1 MTKHSYR
8 PGRTRYKGG
17 ANLGRADQITEDD
30 RPFAEVRKNLHN
42 ALGMLAL
49 HRWAFFVPFSLV
61 ASTVFILSL
70 YYPRLYRASTTF
82 ERKND
87 PVMMNLPMSAGAA
100 SFEQYRST
108 MARDLTSLKYM
119 REVVGNLP
127 MTKDLERGEDGALTP
142 ASARRRDSFARSLA
156 STLSLSTVSPNP
168 HLDITTITYT
178 GSDPELGKKLVREA
192 KKVFI
197 RLTKEWI
204 FRFLM
209 DQRVFWAKE
218 ADAAR
223 AEYKV
228 ARRKETTFRME
239 NPHADPTNPGGISLR
254 LAQRE
259 MERRELLM
267 RKREYE
273 SELSVL
279 QQMLAAVTPFGQ
291 TGSADG
297 DASVENGNLPS
308 RGAIRL
314 FEQIYALDREV
325 TQLMRTRGMTTQH
338 PKVKNLL
345 DHRRWLEQELH
356 QQRVRDG
363 DSAAPQRIPV
373 TAPVPNGL
381 LLAGTDSSTARVFRP
396 GSENERGR
404 FLVQIRAQKAK
415 LADIEI
421 SLGTN
426 GMAIEQDRR
435 AKRQVHEKQE
445 EFADILAGLA
455 KARQKLGLREGT
467 VSTIDPAINA
477 FEKDKLLLFSEGT
490 PARGSHRPI
499 SPKAT
504 TIVVLAILAGLATGT
519 LFVILAEVFDN
530 VYRSSSQVARS
541 LGLPMLESIDE
552 IVTSEDRRYIFLRR
566 MVVAPI
572 LLVGFIGLT
581 SLAGSMAYL
590 SIEQPHTYQ
599 KLSRV
604 PRAVLHLFAATPQNQ
619 IN

>member
-1 MTKHSYR
+1 MTKHSHR
-8 PGRTRYKGG
+8 PGRASYKSS
-17 ANLGRADQITEDD
+17 ASLGRADHISDDD
-30 RPFAEVRKNLHN
+30 RPFAEIRKTLHD
-42 ALGMLAL
+42 ALGMLTL

-119 REVVGNLP
+119 REVVDNLALV
-127 MTKDLERGEDGALTP
+127 KGLERGDDGALTR
-142 ASARRRDSFARSLA
+142 ASARRRDALARSLA
-156 STLSLSTVSPNP
+156 STLSLSTVSPNA

-178 GSDPELGKKLVREA
+178 GADPALGKKLVGEA

-197 RLTKEWI
+197 RLTKDWI
-204 FRFLM
+204 FQFLM

-223 AEYKV
+223 AEYKN
-228 ARRKETTFRME
+228 ARREETSFRME

-273 SELSVL
+273 SELSAL
-279 QQMLAAVTPFGQ
+279 RQMLAAVTPFGE
-291 TGSADG
+291 TASLDE
-297 DASVENGNLPS
+297 DRSVENGNLPS
-308 RGAIRL
+308 PNAVRL
-314 FEQIYALDREV
+314 FEKIYELDRKV
-325 TQLMRTRGMTTQH
+325 SQFMRTRGMTTEH
-338 PKVKNLL
+338 PRVKTLL
-345 DHRRWLEQELH
+345 DHRQWLEQELH
-356 QQRVRDG
+356 QQRVHDG
-363 DSAAPQRIPV
+363 DVSAPPRVPV
-373 TAPVPNGL
+373 TVPSADGVL
-381 LLAGTDSSTARVFRP
+381 LSGTAAFSVGAFRG
-396 GSENERGR
+396 GSEIERSR
-404 FLVQIRAQKAK
+404 LLVQVATQKTK
-415 LADIEI
+415 LTDIEI

-426 GMAIEQDRR
+426 GLAIEQDRL

-445 EFADILAGLA
+445 EFSDILAELA
-455 KARQKLGLREGT
+455 KARQKLSQREQT
-467 VSTIDPAINA
+467 VATIDPAINA
-477 FEKDKLLLFSEGT
+477 FKKDKLLLFSQGT
-490 PARGSHRPI
+490 PARGSYRPI

-504 TIVVLAILAGLATGT
+504 TIVLLAILMGLATGT
-519 LFVILAEVFDN
+519 LFVILAEVFDH

-552 IVTSEDRRYIFLRR
+552 IITSEDRRYLFLRR

-572 LLVGFIGLT
+572 VLVGFIGLT
-581 SLAGSMAYL
+581 GLTGSMAYL
-590 SIEQPHTYQ
+590 SIEQPRTYQ
-599 KLSRV
+599 KLSQV
-604 PRAVLHLFAATPQNQ
+604 PQAVLHLFAATPRDQTN
-619 IN
+619 